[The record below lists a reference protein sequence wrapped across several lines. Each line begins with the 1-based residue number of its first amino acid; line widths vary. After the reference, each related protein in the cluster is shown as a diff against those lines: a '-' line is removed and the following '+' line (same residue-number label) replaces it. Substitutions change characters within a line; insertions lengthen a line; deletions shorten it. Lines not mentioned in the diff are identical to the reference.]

1 MGNKSYVSLALSLTS
16 HPLPEE
22 CSAGAGVL
30 AGGKVP
36 LCTSGKADGKAE
48 VMVLEAWLAAIAR
61 PSETSAGLSPGTW
74 LGKWE
79 EGMKK
84 TAADHK
90 VAPYALALK

>member
-1 MGNKSYVSLALSLTS
+1 MSLWPSPSLPTPSPKNAQQGQGFWLEERCLSAPLGKLT
-16 HPLPEE
+16 
-22 CSAGAGVL
+22 
-30 AGGKVP
+30 GKQR
-36 LCTSGKADGKAE
+36 SW
-48 VMVLEAWLAAIAR
+48 VLEAWLAAIAR

>member
-36 LCTSGKADGKAE
+36 LGKLMGKQRSW
-48 VMVLEAWLAAIAR
+48 VLEAWLAAIAR

-84 TAADHK
+84 TTADHK

>member
-36 LCTSGKADGKAE
+36 LCASPLGKLTGKAE
-48 VMVLEAWLAAIAR
+48 VMGVGGLAGSHSQAERNICWALPR
-61 PSETSAGLSPGTW
+61 HLAG
-74 LGKWE
+74 
-79 EGMKK
+79 
-84 TAADHK
+84 
-90 VAPYALALK
+90 

>member
-1 MGNKSYVSLALSLTS
+1 MGNKSCVSLALSLTS

-48 VMVLEAWLAAIAR
+48 VMGVGGLAGSHSQA
-61 PSETSAGLSPGTW
+61 E
-74 LGKWE
+74 
-79 EGMKK
+79 
-84 TAADHK
+84 
-90 VAPYALALK
+90 

>member
-36 LCTSGKADGKAE
+36 LFASGKADGKAE
-48 VMVLEAWLAAIAR
+48 VMGVGGLAG
-61 PSETSAGLSPGTW
+61 SHSQTE
-74 LGKWE
+74 
-79 EGMKK
+79 
-84 TAADHK
+84 
-90 VAPYALALK
+90 